1 MMPNLFALLQVYL
14 IPFAIAVPVVL
25 LIFFFGM
32 RRPASRK
39 IADIADQPAITPA
52 RPQPEARVSSPQS
65 VDIAIGETA
74 QFVAGAHGGT
84 PAPAAASPGVDI
96 PVAESGFSDT
106 APPKMGDLISVL
118 VVDDSAVPRT
128 KLRRLFEG
136 HGYIVETA
144 ADGVEALEK
153 INKGAFS
160 VVVTDLEMPTMDGFE
175 LIAAI
180 QGSIETE
187 NIPIIAITGH
197 EELQARVHDISGL
210 FGIFKKPWNDRE
222 ILKRVE
228 QLALL
233 SKRSSVH

>member
-1 MMPNLFALLQVYL
+1 MMPNLFALLKVYL

-32 RRPASRK
+32 RRPASQK
-39 IADIADQPAITPA
+39 IANIADQAPTRAPTGEV
-52 RPQPEARVSSPQS
+52 RLSSAQT
-65 VDIAIGETA
+65 VDIAVGETT
-74 QFVAGAHGGT
+74 QFVAGAHGSV
-84 PAPAAASPGVDI
+84 APGADVDI
-96 PVAESGFSDT
+96 GLDRPSFSDT
-106 APPKMGDLISVL
+106 GPPKLAEQISIL

-128 KLRRLFEG
+128 KLRKLLENQ
-136 HGYIVETA
+136 GYQVETA

-153 INKGAFS
+153 IAKTRVS
-160 VVVTDLEMPTMDGFE
+160 VVVTDLEMPNMDGFE

-180 QGSIETE
+180 QGSLETE
-187 NIPIIAITGH
+187 DIPIIAITGH

-228 QLALL
+228 TLALL
-233 SKRSSVH
+233 RQRASVH